1 MSLLHVFSQKSIFLR
16 CCHWHAIP
24 SLVPF
29 SVSISSSHS
38 FMPTGKKVMELS
50 RRHLEGISKDGRSMG
65 KGTSHEGCL
74 NCLNLTFALSLT
86 SHTSGN
92 YQQELLGVGK
102 PNPVSGTNTADIRKF
117 L

>member
-1 MSLLHVFSQKSIFLR
+1 MLSLACDSIACSILSLHFLLTFL
-16 CCHWHAIP
+16 HANREKRDGIIP
-24 SLVPF
+24 
-29 SVSISSSHS
+29 
-38 FMPTGKKVMELS
+38 KAS